1 KSSAIQ
7 KVSRTAFHT
16 DAAPQYTHYTAQSST
31 FNTGPGYLPISSTFT
46 SVFDD
51 VQRFAE
57 RYIKDA
63 FGVEFVA
70 FVSSVGKIHIPRFPE
85 ESLTIGQS
93 AQGTDPL
100 GEDGEEPLSE
110 EFRKLLST
118 VTREAVDQNLMWCP
132 HAEAAKKME
141 ERVIAAKDAHD
152 SASPMAKTSTSASA
166 SSHPPPSR
174 RNSARP
180 ATPER
185 TAFSPP
191 GDVMTLVSC
200 PEPCPSSRRWP
211 HSSSSTPCSHRTDA
225 SLRRLGSGWGDETG
239 STGRER

>member
-1 KSSAIQ
+1 IFCDSKGESNG
-7 KVSRTAFHT
+7 VPYRRG
-16 DAAPQYTHYTAQSST
+16 ST
-31 FNTGPGYLPISSTFT
+31 VHPLYCT
-46 SVFDD
+46 VFYFQHI
-51 VQRFAE
+51 QRFAE

-141 ERVIAAKDAHD
+141 ERSPATISQEQRTASYAGEDGILTTRGRHDPCVVPRAVPIVEAMAALVIIDAVLAQD
-152 SASPMAKTSTSASA
+152 GRVA
-166 SSHPPPSR
+166 SS
-174 RNSARP
+174 AR
-180 ATPER
+180 
-185 TAFSPP
+185 
-191 GDVMTLVSC
+191 L
-200 PEPCPSSRRWP
+200 
-211 HSSSSTPCSHRTDA
+211 
-225 SLRRLGSGWGDETG
+225 RLG
-239 STGRER
+239 